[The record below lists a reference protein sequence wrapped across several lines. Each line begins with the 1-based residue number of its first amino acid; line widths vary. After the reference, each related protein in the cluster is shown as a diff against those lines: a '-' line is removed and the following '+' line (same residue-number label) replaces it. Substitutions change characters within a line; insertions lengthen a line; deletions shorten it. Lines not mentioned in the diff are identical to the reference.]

1 MIWFTVFSSVFMT
14 AYIKC
19 DDSPYR
25 WVLFLGYMVCGV
37 VANLIYGSLK
47 NKIKRLEENKE

>member
-37 VANLIYGSLK
+37 IANLIYGNLK
-47 NKIKRLEENKE
+47 NKIKRLEEKKE